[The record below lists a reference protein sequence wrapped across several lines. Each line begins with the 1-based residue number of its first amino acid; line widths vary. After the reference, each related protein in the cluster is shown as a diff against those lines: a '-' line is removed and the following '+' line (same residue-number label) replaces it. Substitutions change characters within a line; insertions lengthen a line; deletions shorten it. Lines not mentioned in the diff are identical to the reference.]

1 MIMKGEGFLL
11 TSVMEVYMAIE
22 SFSRTFTVNPD
33 WGIKNLEKAIDN
45 GSPTVKR
52 LSTPE
57 AKAKFKEATTMTPE
71 KLQDLRRGM
80 VNEIGVYG
88 AP

>member
-1 MIMKGEGFLL
+1 
-11 TSVMEVYMAIE
+11 MATE
-22 SFSRTFTVNPD
+22 SFSRTFTANPD

-57 AKAKFKEATTMTPE
+57 AKAKFKK

-80 VNEIGVYG
+80 VNEIGVY
-88 AP
+88 